1 MAASRSVEQ
10 ELLAGDTGF
19 RPVERESLDG
29 NPALPGKPVSGPAER
44 NPSST
49 PAVAEPLGETVE
61 IIVAVRRTRR
71 PSPHPSS
78 PARRRSARRG
88 SKYPMSE
95 NPDMGHPAETP
106 LSETASGRSAW
117 PILVRRRS
125 IATPAH
131 RKERDERG
139 TAFTALCDP
148 HDRATCPPARPPKVG
163 DFPRALIASV
173 GRHPWEVD
181 GHPPRVSGTACQ
193 LPP

>member
-1 MAASRSVEQ
+1 MPGTPASAPSSESRS
-10 ELLAGDTGF
+10 TGIL
-19 RPVERESLDG
+19 RCRG
-29 NPALPGKPVSGPAER
+29 NQSQVPPKR
-44 NPSST
+44 Q
-49 PAVAEPLGETVE
+49 PLVHSRRGRAAGETVE
-61 IIVAVRRTRR
+61 IIVAVGPGAHRRIRHPQHVAVRRVGVQSIPCLRIQTWGTRR
-71 PSPHPSS
+71 RLRFPKPL
-78 PARRRSARRG
+78 PAARRG
-88 SKYPMSE
+88 PSS
-95 NPDMGHPAETP
+95 
-106 LSETASGRSAW
+106 SGDD
-117 PILVRRRS
+117 L

>member
-10 ELLAGDTGF
+10 ELLAGDTGY

-29 NPALPGKPVSGPAER
+29 DPALPGKPVSGPAQGKTRVHARRGRAAGQPVEVIVGVG
-44 NPSST
+44 PSAHRRIRH
-49 PAVAEPLGETVE
+49 PQH
-61 IIVAVRRTRR
+61 VAVRRVGVQSIPCLRIQTWGTRR
-71 PSPHPSS
+71 RLRFPKPL
-78 PARRRSARRG
+78 PAARRG
-88 SKYPMSE
+88 PSS
-95 NPDMGHPAETP
+95 
-106 LSETASGRSAW
+106 SGDD
-117 PILVRRRS
+117 L